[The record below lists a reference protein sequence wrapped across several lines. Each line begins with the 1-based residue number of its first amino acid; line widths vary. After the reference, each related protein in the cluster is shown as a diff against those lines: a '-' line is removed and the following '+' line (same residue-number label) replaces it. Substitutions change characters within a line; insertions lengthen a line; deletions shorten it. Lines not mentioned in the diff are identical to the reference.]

1 MNELIIKNDGTKINW
16 SKTKDNDFFCLL
28 YNDDKKTYSF
38 TPTTDINCQLFMIG
52 GGGAGGYFFG
62 GGGGAGSAYI
72 NNNYT
77 FNKGITYTFEIGTG
91 GKCDIDNID
100 NLFKSGLSL
109 TVYNNTMPDLKN
121 LSFMYDDYSALNINS
136 SGMVQSF
143 PVNSINIP
151 STIWNNNTTYIW
163 KGYLKTS
170 SPDGY
175 IKINVNSKINTYLWI
190 DNYICN
196 NNNSLVQGDN
206 IADIKVIKVEPN
218 KFYTVTIIA
227 YCNNNNITNNFNIVF
242 NNCDLFNLDKT
253 AEKYNYIPATD
264 TKLSFIDNNNIQ
276 QTIICKGGGNGG
288 CGFYNQNTNLNGGCG
303 GGSGIN
309 KINGSAIIDKYNL
322 GNDGAIGDFCGGGGG
337 IISKGNNATGGDGKI
352 LYWFN
357 DNLIFGA
364 GGNGANIDDNRSLGY
379 GCGGNGGGCCYYSK
393 LMINNNGNN
402 GCVLIYLK
410 PVITEKFDIIN
421 NNAYSNF
428 VNKDFSVMFQLI
440 NNSYNITEIAAS
452 NGLIDAS
459 YSRLNYFNNDTL
471 AKLLISNDGHPC
483 PLLLIFCHKIVATT
497 YKLFDY
503 HFKNTLHDDP
513 NLIQNFLDN
522 LSIVFTNDITGKS
535 YIDNE
540 KNILYLNS
548 VFNCKNLSD
557 NILNDDITASSLFD
571 FKNKY
576 ADTFYGLNNKYPG
589 TVNITKDVFLFNN
602 NDDMPPIPIYHH
614 IPSFSGN
621 NVVCS
626 KLKYINDY
634 IKDYDFTNSNI
645 LDFPSPFNKEK
656 LREIITNYY
665 NNNYYNNKNL
675 ALIIQKE
682 QFIMY
687 LLDIILN
694 NSKDNILPALYYQ
707 TLNLSIFIIN
717 FNLQYGLFK
726 LQYSRITCT
735 TTGITTNCTK
745 ATNNINIMD
754 YVAEIQKS
762 KNTINNIKT
771 ILNNPNNFLN
781 FKNNVSNIISENN
794 INTAEFADAQFKL
807 NKIIQDYNTQLELY
821 NDIIKGYKTIIT
833 GCFILLIFILF
844 IFGSSAFSNSTK
856 IMILSIIIFIIIVSL
871 IIYAYYNNVQEPF
884 VNNTAYSGIS
894 ANLNANIDISGYR
907 SSVKTLH
914 DSVVIPILSTLD
926 INSAVNPAITYIKNM
941 QIIKKKK
948 IQYYNNKTITLK
960 NSIEILK
967 KSRYYYYFMIILLS
981 VSIVV
986 LIFSLIFYLLF
997 PNLYIYNFI
1006 LTFIVFVILLYYIF
1020 YNIHKSTRLKEN
1032 KNYWANFNPTND
1044 TLNKLL

>member
-121 LSFMYDDYSALNINS
+121 LSFMYDDYSTLNINS

-175 IKINVNSKINTYLWI
+175 IKININSKINTYLWI

-196 NNNSLVQGDN
+196 INNTLVQGDN

-218 KFYTVTIIA
+218 KFYTITIIA
-227 YCNNNNITNNFNIVF
+227 YCSNNTVTNNFNIIF

-253 AEKYNYIPATD
+253 AEKYNYVYATD
-264 TKLSFIDNNNIQ
+264 TKLSFIDNNNKQ
-276 QTIICKGGGNGG
+276 QSIICKGGGNGG

-322 GNDGAIGDFCGGGGG
+322 GNDGSIGDFCGGGGG
-337 IISKGNNATGGDGKI
+337 IISKGNNANGGDGKI

-357 DNLIFGA
+357 DTLIFGA

-410 PVITEKFDIIN
+410 PIITENFDTISIN
-421 NNAYSNF
+421 TPNNF
-428 VNKDFSVMFQLI
+428 INKETSVIFQLI
-440 NNSYNITEIAAS
+440 NNSYNITEIATP
-452 NGLIDAS
+452 NGIINSS
-459 YSRLNYFNNDTL
+459 YSRSNYFNNDTF
-471 AKLLISNDGHPC
+471 AKLLTFDNGYNIPFF
-483 PLLLIFCHKIVATT
+483 LIICHKIITIT

-503 HFKNTLHDDP
+503 HFKNTLQNDP

-522 LSIVFTNDITGKS
+522 VSITFTDDINKKS
-535 YIDNE
+535 YIDNS

-548 VFNCKNLSD
+548 VFNIKNIAN
-557 NILNDDITASSLFD
+557 NILNSDITASSLLD

-576 ADTFYGLNNKYPG
+576 TDTFYGVNNNYDG
-589 TVNITKDVFLFNN
+589 SANISKDVFLFNN
-602 NDDMPPIPIYHH
+602 NDDIPPIPIYHH
-614 IPSFSGN
+614 IPVFSGN
-621 NVVCS
+621 VNTCS
-626 KLKYINDY
+626 RLQYISTYINDY
-634 IKDYDFTNSNI
+634 NITSISIEQPTNIDKAGLRYIISSYNSYPNI
-645 LDFPSPFNKEK
+645 LS
-656 LREIITNYY
+656 L
-665 NNNYYNNKNL
+665 
-675 ALIIQKE
+675 QQQVE
-682 QFIMY
+682 QFMVY
-687 LLDIILN
+687 LYDIILN
-694 NSKDNILPALYYQ
+694 NNKYNILPALYYQ

-726 LQYSRITCT
+726 LQDMRITCNDQK
-735 TTGITTNCTK
+735 ICTK
-745 ATNNINIMD
+745 STNNIAISD
-754 YVAEIQKS
+754 YVNEIQKS

-781 FKNNVSNIISENN
+781 FKNNVSNVISENN
-794 INTAEFADAQFKL
+794 NNTAEFTDAQFKL
-807 NKIIQDYNTQLELY
+807 NKVIQQYNTQLQLY
-821 NDIIKGYKTIIT
+821 NDIITGYKTIIT
-833 GCFILLIFILF
+833 ACFILLIFILF
-844 IFGSSAFSNSTK
+844 IFGSSTLSNPTK
-856 IMILSIIIFIIIVSL
+856 IMILSIIIFIIIVAL
-871 IIYAYYNNVQEPF
+871 IIYGYYNNVQEPF
-884 VNNTAYSGIS
+884 INNPAYTGIS

-907 SSVKTLH
+907 TTVKSLH

-926 INSAVNPAITYIKNM
+926 INSAINPAITYIKNM
-941 QIIKKKK
+941 QIIKKQK
-948 IQYYNNKTITLK
+948 IQYYNTKTVTLK
-960 NSIEILK
+960 NSIELLK
-967 KSRYYYYFMIILLS
+967 KSRYYYYYMIILLS
-981 VSIVV
+981 ISIVILV
-986 LIFSLIFYLLF
+986 LALIFYLLF
-997 PNLYIYNFI
+997 PNLYVYNFI
-1006 LTFIVFVILLYYIF
+1006 LTFIVFVILIYYIF
-1020 YNIHKSTRLKEN
+1020 YNIHKSTRLQEN
-1032 KNYWANFNPTND
+1032 KNYWANFNPSSD
-1044 TLNKLL
+1044 TLNKLI